1 MVKGAG
7 MGTTEDLAGRY
18 CLTLDLDV
26 ESASYICT
34 ALDLAERI
42 PGRTKRDHDAVMRY
56 GATISRVQRLLREAI
71 AEALRAAADEGG
83 RE

>member
-1 MVKGAG
+1 

-26 ESASYICT
+26 ESASYLCT

-42 PGRTKRDHDAVMRY
+42 PGRTKRDHEAVMRY

-71 AEALRAAADEGG
+71 SESMRNEAEGG
-83 RE
+83 GHD